1 MRYVTSI
8 RTPRAALVLAALV
21 VSIPVATGQQATAPV
36 VALVGVNVIPMD
48 RERVLDNHT
57 LVVRDGVIAELGPAA
72 TVKPPEG
79 ALVVQARGKYVIPG
93 LAEMHGHL
101 QGADTAL
108 GERILELNALY
119 GVATLRNMQG
129 HPAHLALRDR
139 VNRRE
144 LLGPRL
150 YTAGPALGGS
160 VKTADEAVKAVTEQK
175 QAGFDL
181 LKIQEG
187 MSRPVF
193 DAMADAAHRQKIPF
207 AGHVPADV
215 GLERALEARY
225 ASVDH
230 LDGYVEA
237 LVPPGAQA
245 DLKNA
250 GFFGSAVVGQV
261 DLSRLDKIVADT
273 KTAGTAVVPTETLI
287 EHFFTPAPIESLFA
301 KPALRYLPAEM
312 VAGWEKQK
320 RSFMSGTG
328 NVPEPQRERLYE
340 LRRTIIRKLQDG
352 GVRLVLGADSP
363 QVLNVPGAAIHHELA
378 LMVKAGLTPY
388 EALASGTRN
397 VAAYFGTLDSSGTVE
412 RGKRADLIVLE
423 RNPLGDIAGTED
435 RFGVFVNG
443 RWVPRAEID
452 RRLAALAR

>member
-1 MRYVTSI
+1 MRYLTSI
-8 RTPRAALVLAALV
+8 RSSRAALVLAALV
-21 VSIPVATGQQATAPV
+21 VSIPVATGQQAPAPA

-48 RERVLDNHT
+48 RERVLDGHT
-57 LVVRDGVIAELGPAA
+57 LVVRDGVIAALGPAA
-72 TVKPPEG
+72 SVKVPEG
-79 ALVVQARGKYVIPG
+79 ALVVEARGKYVIPG

-101 QGADTAL
+101 QGGDTAL

-119 GVATLRNMQG
+119 GVTTLRNMQG
-129 HPAHLALRDR
+129 HPAHLTLRDR

-150 YTAGPALGGS
+150 YTAGPALGGNI
-160 VKTADEAVKAVTEQK
+160 KTAEQAIQVVTEQK
-175 QAGFDL
+175 RAGFDL

-193 DAMADAAHRQKIPF
+193 DAMADAAHRLKIPF

-215 GLERALEARY
+215 GLPRALEARY
-225 ASVDH
+225 ASIDH

-237 LVPPGAQA
+237 LVPPDAQA
-245 DLKNA
+245 DLNNA
-250 GFFGSAVVGQV
+250 GFFGSSVAGKA
-261 DLSRLDKIVADT
+261 DLSRLGKIVADT
-273 KTAGTAVVPTETLI
+273 KAAGTAVVPTETLI
-287 EHFFTPAPIESLFA
+287 EQFFTPAPIESLFA
-301 KPALRYLPAEM
+301 KPALRYLPADM

-328 NVPEPQRERLYE
+328 NIPEAQREQLYT

-363 QVLNVPGAAIHHELA
+363 QVLNVPGVAIHHELA

-397 VAAYFGTLDSSGTVE
+397 VAAYFGTLESSGTVE
-412 RGKRADLIVLE
+412 RGKRADLIVLDGD
-423 RNPLGDIAGTED
+423 PLRDISRTED

-443 RWVPRAEID
+443 RWIPRAEID
-452 RRLAALAR
+452 KRLAALAR